1 MWEAWGEG
9 DRLSPWALPTFCNF
23 TSTLQAPTALWS
35 ECSFQ
40 TVAKP
45 ERTQFRML
53 RRSQG

>member
-9 DRLSPWALPTFCNF
+9 DRLSTWALPTFCNF

-45 ERTQFRML
+45 ERTQVRML